1 MSKRA
6 SLSVQGGGRSE
17 GAKRGREDGECQ
29 PVSLEGREGGREGFI
44 YELAAR
50 SPSQQNRRCTLQGC
64 SRCSPSRPAH
74 SAESVDDPSV
84 GRLNQNRKRGV
95 CHHEMIADERAKKK
109 GGSEEAEGGREE
121 GRVSLG
127 GREGGRGLYSNL
139 QRAHHRSRTAAE
151 RSRIGAAHSVGG

>member
-6 SLSVQGGGRSE
+6 SLSVQGGEIGRSE
-17 GAKRGREDGECQ
+17 EREGRRRVSASQ
-29 PVSLEGREGGREGFI
+29 PGREGGREGFI